1 MDGFHSPTRC
11 PRKESMTAV
20 EPFSCGALK
29 LVPPQPPWRV
39 GWPIPANDG
48 SYSREA
54 LSGDAVVARAGTARP
69 EPWPW
74 LTPGVGLMVHAVGSF
89 TPGAMFWTS
98 VGVRY
103 WTAWKFCVPDTPC
116 W

>member
-39 GWPIPANDG
+39 GWPMPANDG
-48 SYSREA
+48 SLQQIAAVRVRVGGEVGDGPPGTLA
-54 LSGDAVVARAGTARP
+54 LADAGG
-69 EPWPW
+69 
-74 LTPGVGLMVHAVGSF
+74 GVDGPRGGLVHPRRDVLDIGR
-89 TPGAMFWTS
+89 GQ
-98 VGVRY
+98 VLDG
-103 WTAWKFCVPDTPC
+103 
-116 W
+116 